1 MICYPFIYGKG
12 KRFQYG
18 VEHIAPDLLPVA
30 QELET
35 LAAYGSRTDSRSI
48 RWGTLRGGNPYLSFA
63 FSLPQGSAA
72 DRRAQVRNVIFVFP
86 KNQGCSLTPALLQ
99 ALPALTLED
108 VETLARSGDMVEVED
123 LLPVAPLPPLPPPR
137 PAFLTAVV
145 ATLFFQKAKAGHP
158 ALLAQ
163 TDPEELLAA
172 LAVLPSW
179 LLEEV
184 TFNTDVQ
191 VVSEPLQLL
200 NVWGE
205 PAKQYAER
213 TNYSGAPRNQRR
225 FFYPKEDEV
234 RLHVDGLEQE
244 AERFL
249 RLSPAQ
255 QEALYTQCGRDL
267 SALIDFLHR
276 PEPHDPLPHR
286 PTPSPQ
292 APPRRARRP
301 LSADLRRGL
310 LAAGTSL
317 VGLGLVCSALPMGAG
332 WFSLCL
338 SANALCFLAVA
349 LLGWLACNWVEH
361 LTYPT
366 RRRYIRAIERRGRVD
381 TCQKLFRRCLLLVI
395 AASIALVVVL
405 YLSGWTVIAAEQGSR
420 NAALLLQVSPAR
432 KALVFGALTGGLLW
446 TLSALGR
453 LLLLCRERLAL
464 LDTRKEGDLS
474 C

>member
-1 MICYPFIYGKG
+1 M
-12 KRFQYG
+12 
-18 VEHIAPDLLPVA
+18 
-30 QELET
+30 
-35 LAAYGSRTDSRSI
+35 
-48 RWGTLRGGNPYLSFA
+48 
-63 FSLPQGSAA
+63 
-72 DRRAQVRNVIFVFP
+72 RNVAFVFP
-86 KNQGCSLTPALLQ
+86 KDLGCPLTPALLH
-99 ALPALTLED
+99 ALPALTLQE
-108 VETLARSGDMVEVED
+108 VETLARSGDSVAIED
-123 LLPVAPLPPLPPPR
+123 LLPATPLPPLPPPR
-137 PAFLTAVV
+137 PTFLTAVV

-191 VVSEPLQLL
+191 AVSEPLQLL
-200 NVWGE
+200 NVWTE
-205 PAKQYAER
+205 DAKRYADR
-213 TNYSGAPRNQRR
+213 TNYSGAARNQRR
-225 FFYPKEDEV
+225 FFYPREDEV

-276 PEPHDPLPHR
+276 PEPHDPLPHH

-292 APPRRARRP
+292 EPPRRVRRP

-310 LAAGTSL
+310 LAAIGSL
-317 VGLGLVCSALPMGAG
+317 AGIGLVCSALPMGDG

-349 LLGWLACNWVEH
+349 LLGWLACSWVEY
-361 LTYPT
+361 LTFPT
-366 RRRYIRAIERRGRVD
+366 RRRYIRAIQRRGNVD

-395 AASIALVVVL
+395 AAAIALVLLL
-405 YLSGWTVIAAEQGSR
+405 YLSGWTVTAAEQGKR
-420 NAALLLQVSPAR
+420 EVALLLQVGPGR
-432 KALVFGALTGGLLW
+432 QTLVFGALTGGLLW

-453 LLLLCRERLAL
+453 LLLLCRERLTL
-464 LDTRKEGDLS
+464 LGTRKEGDLS